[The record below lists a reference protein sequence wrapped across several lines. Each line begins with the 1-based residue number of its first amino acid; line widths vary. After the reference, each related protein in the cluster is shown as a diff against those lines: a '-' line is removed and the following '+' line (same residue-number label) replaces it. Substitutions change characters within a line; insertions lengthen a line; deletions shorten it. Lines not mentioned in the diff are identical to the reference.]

1 MSQPGHLVIG
11 SGTVKG
17 TTVAKAKGPH
27 APSSVTLQYQL
38 IRNTTSPDEA
48 RTGVKSYFVN
58 LPAFE
63 ILKLDTKDNLR
74 EYIAEYNPKKR
85 NRVHDAIR
93 GTILSEPERFITRN
107 SGFVI
112 TASAIEVN
120 DDKKKVKLVEPS
132 IINGAQ
138 SQGEVGRYIKE
149 SYENKEEWDLEDP
162 PFYVRAEIIVD
173 PEDDEVTETAIARNT
188 ATPVKSI
195 SQAGARGHL
204 EDLEKSVQT
213 KFPDLKIRKSE
224 TDEDVYD
231 TRKILQYARL
241 LMPVEVSGNPSAAEK
256 LRAYK
261 NPEQC
266 LSDFSRW
273 FESKKGDAE
282 ARLKYEF
289 TVQIAPYAIRE
300 YEYWESHEAWN
311 GHQIWSETK
320 KGGRACKRNG
330 AGLIDWVSPGLVFP
344 LLGAMAEFVTL
355 NSDEKWRIKKPKRFK
370 ATEMVRRAVAQFRA
384 HGSDPMAMGRS
395 EAAYD
400 ALRIYP
406 QTLVQVMRE
415 MEEEGAE

>member
-1 MSQPGHLVIG
+1 M
-11 SGTVKG
+11 
-17 TTVAKAKGPH
+17 AKAKGQH

-38 IRNTTSPDEA
+38 IRNTTSPDEV

-120 DDKKKVKLVEPS
+120 DDKKRVKLIEPS

-138 SQGEVGRYIKE
+138 SQGEVGRYIRE
-149 SYENKEEWDLEDP
+149 SYEDKDDWDLEDP

-173 PEDDEVTETAIARNT
+173 PEDNEVTETAIARNT

-204 EDLEKSVQT
+204 EDLEKSIKT
-213 KFPDLKIRKSE
+213 KYPDLKIRKSE

-273 FESKKGDAE
+273 FESKKDDAD

-289 TVQIAPYAIRE
+289 TVQIAPYAIKE

-311 GHQIWSETK
+311 GHQIWGETK
-320 KGGRACKRNG
+320 KGGRACKRNP

-355 NSDEKWRIKKPKRFK
+355 NSEDKWRIKKPTRFK

-384 HGSDPMAMGRS
+384 HSSDPMAMGRS

-406 QTLVQVMRE
+406 QTLVEVMRE
-415 MEEEGAE
+415 MEEEAAE